1 MHGVSEI
8 KNLNKKRSN
17 LWWIF
22 ASIFAMS
29 LGGVFSFFI
38 FYFEIKNIN
47 FMNNKDSVNI
57 RHAKISRVLEYAKS
71 YNLLI
76 FSTDFLKKSLLLR
89 FPELKDVE
97 IKKEYPNT
105 LYVKT
110 TPDTVIIKWVYKII
124 NNEQS
129 YMGYLNSKSLFL
141 EHGSNIV
148 TTIYDI
154 QPREKKINYYSIL
167 EDGDHISNILE
178 AKSFLE
184 NIIQRKVVKINYLKD
199 AQEVHFVDEK
209 KVEYWCYLPIDLI
222 VQINKLSKMLSVK
235 NIIKKKVEYIDLRIN
250 NKVIY
255 K

>member
-1 MHGVSEI
+1 MHRASE
-8 KNLNKKRSN
+8 KNFLNKKTSN
-17 LWWIF
+17 IWWIF
-22 ASIFAMS
+22 GSLIAMS

-47 FMNNKDSVNI
+47 FINNKESVNI
-57 RHAKISRVLEYAKS
+57 RHTQISKVLEYAKS

-105 LYVKT
+105 LSVKT
-110 TPDTVIIKWVYKII
+110 TPDNVVIRWVYKLE
-124 NNEQS
+124 NNEQQ
-129 YMGYLNSKSLFL
+129 YTGYLNSKSLFL
-141 EHGSNIV
+141 EHGLNTI

-167 EDGDHISNILE
+167 EDGDHVSGILE

-199 AQEVHFVDEK
+199 AQEVHFIDDK
-209 KVEYWCYLPIDLI
+209 NVEYWCYLPVDLS
-222 VQINKLSKMLSVK
+222 VQLGKLSKMLSVK
-235 NIIKKKVEYIDLRIN
+235 NILNKKVEYIDLRIN